1 MSEQRNECQTWEDV
15 IVSFFQSKI
24 EKEEVEYLKIKI
36 KEVSELFRKNDYFD
50 DNEIES
56 FFDPKKNK
64 KDVTQSQLEFLR
76 FKYKQILALNDKV
89 GKCDLPVSEDAYCQ
103 KCIELAQKYDPHNW
117 ISKASQDA
125 SSVSFATHVIKLT
138 HSKIDSSSI
147 YDQIDSEKCDI
158 LTTSSLKEIIVDG
171 AVAGNQFA
179 PIFQFFE
186 LELEGKKLES
196 VFKDE
201 SNTVLNQFTKLSN
214 DLALWNNG
222 FKKALSFDKLS
233 SHFLAK
239 QIYYPISLAN
249 ILSVQAYHLLCNIP
263 SSSLAHAI
271 FLTVSKDIEK
281 KRKEQRN
288 KNKYSEFPIISYPRK
303 ASIKVTASNHSNA
316 SQLNGKRGGRL
327 YLFSTQPPTWENQ
340 INPPTNSRSFFQA
353 NIYSSRVKETVDYLR
368 AFLLRFQRIDLS
380 IKDPQKKKWIDSWVI
395 QIIDE
400 IMVYAISIHNLPAGW
415 TRGEDVKL
423 KPAYKFFLDPY
434 RQDEQFQKARQEINW
449 QNVICK
455 DFANW
460 LNGILK
466 GKKKL
471 FTPQPE
477 HTRMWMKLMEK
488 ELMEHSQAI
497 EWDIKEQKRK
507 EQA

>member
-15 IVSFFQSKI
+15 ILNFF
-24 EKEEVEYLKIKI
+24 EKNVENIK
-36 KEVSELFRKNDYFD
+36 KGQKCKLFSIREYIDKK
-50 DNEIES
+50 DNEIGEL
-56 FFDPKKNK
+56 DDEKKRGRVIIAKEK
-64 KDVTQSQLEFLR
+64 KQKEYEQIRKDAPSTEIREWIDKTSDINIDIGKRIIKASHVLR
-76 FKYKQILALNDKV
+76 FTHGSAKAAGLLLETKENDLLLTTASLKQEFEVDLAHNNGALIT
-89 GKCDLPVSEDAYCQ
+89 VSRF
-103 KCIELAQKYDPHNW
+103 LAQKLNGKQIIDLILNNDFCFLKPF
-117 ISKASQDA
+117 AGDESQL
-125 SSVSFATHVIKLT
+125 K
-138 HSKIDSSSI
+138 KW
-147 YDQIDSEKCDI
+147 EKGF
-158 LTTSSLKEIIVDG
+158 SSLVEKR
-171 AVAGNQFA
+171 
-179 PIFQFFE
+179 
-186 LELEGKKLES
+186 
-196 VFKDE
+196 
-201 SNTVLNQFTKLSN
+201 
-214 DLALWNNG
+214 DLRTA
-222 FKKALSFDKLS
+222 DK
-233 SHFLAK
+233 AK
-239 QIYYPISLAN
+239 QIYFPIN
-249 ILSVQAYHLLCNIP
+249 NFEYHIVIP
-263 SSSLAHAI
+263 IFSSSLI
-271 FLTVSKDIEK
+271 NVIDSKITTLKYGNKQKEGNK
-281 KRKEQRN
+281 YRKEH
-288 KNKYSEFPIISYPRK
+288 KYWKSVSVEYPNLGIQNFDRKHPNNISML
-303 ASIKVTASNHSNA
+303 NA
-316 SQLNGKRGGRL
+316 DRGGKA
-327 YLFSTQPPTWENQ
+327 YLFSTQPPTWESQ
-340 INPPTNSRSFFQA
+340 LNPPTNSRSFFQA

-400 IMVYAISIHNLPAGW
+400 IMVYAISIQNLPAGW
-415 TRGEDVKL
+415 SRGEDVKL